1 MKKSDPQAAAE
12 SIVTMVSPYKENYK
26 IFQKLITKFQLLKNY
41 LHIYLQFW
49 RVCSKLSSKICRQ
62 VLQFT
67 TTYHKNGSV
76 STTSFNN

>member
-41 LHIYLQFW
+41 LHIYLQF
-49 RVCSKLSSKICRQ
+49 
-62 VLQFT
+62 
-67 TTYHKNGSV
+67 
-76 STTSFNN
+76 